1 MTDTHSTND
10 RLEARL
16 DYQAAR
22 IDELYRLLE
31 EHELLTPPATDSDD
45 LFDELFDVEDSPL
58 TLSTFDG
65 TGLHAAPGR

>member
-1 MTDTHSTND
+1 MNDTHSPND

-31 EHELLTPPATDSDD
+31 EHELLAPPATDSDD
-45 LFDELFDVEDSPL
+45 LFDELVDVEDSPL
-58 TLSTFDG
+58 ALSAVDG
-65 TGLHAAPGR
+65 TGLRATPGR